1 MQTYTQAN
9 VLIYIHKQTNKQT
22 LQNIRCISGR
32 TASRAHGDTIE
43 MEEEAASSRPNSL
56 GVIAMSP
63 QQTHSL
69 ACSSVLPL
77 DVLYA
82 VVNSCSFQVVEVRD
96 RGGKGDRRGDYT
108 AIDAHVHVDTVMCV
122 YPHAC
127 IYTCGCAPTVWV
139 HTPMCILRHT
149 HVYLQHVYQYT
160 KKTCSYAG
168 CAPRARAGATSS

>member
-9 VLIYIHKQTNKQT
+9 VLIYKQTNKQT
-22 LQNIRCISGR
+22 FQNIRCISGR

-43 MEEEAASSRPNSL
+43 MEEEAASSQPNSI

-82 VVNSCSFQVVEVRD
+82 IVNSSSFQVVEVSD
-96 RGGKGDRRGDYT
+96 GGGKGDRRGDYT
-108 AIDAHVHVDTVMCV
+108 AIDAHVHVDTPMCV
-122 YPHAC
+122 YPYAC
-127 IYTCGCAPTVWV
+127 TCGCAPPGWV
-139 HTPMCILRHT
+139 HTPMFILRHT
-149 HVYLQHVYQYT
+149 HVYLQHVY
-160 KKTCSYAG
+160 
-168 CAPRARAGATSS
+168 